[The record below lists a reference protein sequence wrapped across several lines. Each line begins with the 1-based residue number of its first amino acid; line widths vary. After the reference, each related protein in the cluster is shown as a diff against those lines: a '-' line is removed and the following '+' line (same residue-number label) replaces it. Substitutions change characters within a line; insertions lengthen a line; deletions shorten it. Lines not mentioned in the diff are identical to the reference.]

1 MNVEFFTAIKN
12 RLNLVLP
19 DLYVR
24 LWRNQFAELENGD
37 NYSFPF
43 PCCFIEF
50 ISDNNIQT
58 LGNGVQVLDPMTV
71 RLHIGSFEPD
81 NGFGTLDENTNIM
94 TLKQQIFTT
103 LQKWQSTKSGIFNR
117 SFEIMHSEHEQVSV
131 WIQDY
136 KTILIDDTMREPVG
150 GIIKNAPT
158 NLSTYNDGN
167 IVENAILFENG
178 NEVFTENNN
187 IIGSN
192 NPLITE

>member
-1 MNVEFFTAIKN
+1 MNIEFFTAIKN
-12 RLNLVLP
+12 RLNSVLP

-58 LGNGVQVLDPMTV
+58 LGNGVQVYEPMTV

-94 TLKQQIFTT
+94 LLKQQIFTT

-117 SFEIMHSEHEQVSV
+117 NNEIMHTEHDQVSV
-131 WIQDY
+131 WVQDY
-136 KTILIDDTMREPVG
+136 KCVLIDDTMREPIN
-150 GIIKNAPT
+150 GIVKDAPT
-158 NLSTYNDGN
+158 DLGVENAGN
-167 IVENAILFENG
+167 IVENAVLLNNG
-178 NEVFTENNN
+178 DELTTENN
-187 IIGSN
+187 I
-192 NPLITE
+192 PLTNE